1 MPDNRLGHM
10 RRARPYESVLKPLV
24 DQSLA
29 LVLLAIVL
37 PLMLL
42 VAILV
47 RISLG
52 RGVLFRQERVGQAGR
67 PFSIYK
73 FRTMTAD
80 RRVHIVPFTN
90 AERRRSHKDQ
100 DDPRH
105 TRLGLLLRA
114 LSLDEL
120 PQLLN
125 VLRGE
130 MSLVGPRPELAAV
143 VNAYEP
149 WQHARHQVRPGM
161 TGLWQISGHR
171 DAPMH
176 AATALDLDYVDR
188 LSLRTDLAILVRTLP
203 AVARRRTF

>member
-1 MPDNRLGHM
+1 M
-10 RRARPYESVLKPLV
+10 RRAGLYESVLKPLV
-24 DQSLA
+24 DHGVA
-29 LVLLAIVL
+29 LVVLAIVT

-42 VAILV
+42 VAFLV
-47 RISLG
+47 RIRLG
-52 RGVLFRQERVGQAGR
+52 KGVLFRQERVGQAGR

-80 RRVHIVPFTN
+80 RRLRTVPFTDP
-90 AERRRSHKDQ
+90 ERRRNHKDQ
-100 DDPRH
+100 TDPRH
-105 TRLGLLLRA
+105 TRLGLVLRA

-130 MSLVGPRPELAAV
+130 MSLVGPRPELAV
-143 VNAYEP
+143 VVDGYEP

-161 TGLWQISGHR
+161 TGLWQISGQR
-171 DAPMH
+171 GAPMH

-188 LSLRTDLAILVRTLP
+188 LSWRTDLAILVRTMP
-203 AVARRRTF
+203 AVVRRRTF

>member
-1 MPDNRLGHM
+1 MPDHGSGRV
-10 RRARPYESVLKPLV
+10 RRASLYEAVLKPLV

-52 RGVLFRQERVGQAGR
+52 KGVLFRQERVGQAGR

-73 FRTMTAD
+73 FRTMAAD
-80 RRVHIVPFTN
+80 RRLHAVPFVG
-90 AERRRSHKDQ
+90 AERRCSHKDQ
-100 DDPRH
+100 TDPRH
-105 TRLGLLLRA
+105 TRLGLRLRS

-130 MSLVGPRPELAAV
+130 MSLVGPRPELSV
-143 VNAYEP
+143 VVDRYEP

-161 TGLWQISGHR
+161 TGLWQVSGQR

-176 AATALDLDYVDR
+176 AATSLDLDYVNR
-188 LSLRTDLAILVRTLP
+188 LSLRTDLAILMRTMP